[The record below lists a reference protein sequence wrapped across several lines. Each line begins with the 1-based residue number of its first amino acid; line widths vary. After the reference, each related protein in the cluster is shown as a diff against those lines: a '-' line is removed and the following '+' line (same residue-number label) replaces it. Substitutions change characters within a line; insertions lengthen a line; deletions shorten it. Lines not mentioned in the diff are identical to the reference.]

1 MRQSINTVFRIAG
14 GMRTPARRPVS
25 SPDKAFIARFGRFFG
40 GRNHFLPRMPFG
52 DGRGRRLLQ
61 PLRRASAREMPRLRR
76 AESARERVP
85 LRLRQSDSRAASR
98 RAPVQPAAA
107 VRARPMSALS
117 KTNEPGSAYCCSCG
131 LPLDEPPPRADAAAS
146 SYARFKPSRERFGDG
161 GYYESASVGEP
172 AGFGLGRSPS

>member
-76 AESARERVP
+76 AESARDRVP

-107 VRARPMSALS
+107 VRARPMSAL
-117 KTNEPGSAYCCSCG
+117 
-131 LPLDEPPPRADAAAS
+131 LQDERARLRVLLLMRAAPRRTAAESGRRRILLRALQAEPRAVG
-146 SYARFKPSRERFGDG
+146 RRRLLRERERRRAG
-161 GYYESASVGEP
+161 GVWIRAC
-172 AGFGLGRSPS
+172 